1 MKKAILFPLLFAGSA
16 AAAGAGGYYIYS
28 TSTGEQTGKGVII
41 NKGSQTSPKK
51 DLSDSVDEI
60 PKQDLNQEQNQEQNQ
75 EKTPEPEKNVEKDLS
90 DSVEETQNQDQ
101 NQENNQELEKN
112 AETGLSA
119 SIEET
124 QKQEQNQE
132 QNQENNP
139 EPEKNVEKD
148 LSATVDETQKQNQNP
163 QKTQE
168 PQKNVETDL
177 SATVDETKNQ
187 EQNQEK
193 TPEPEKNVEK
203 DLSASVDETKKQ
215 DQNQEQIQEPQKNVE
230 TDLSASVDE
239 TQKQNQNPQKT
250 QEPEKN
256 VEEEFPTS
264 INKTEN
270 EKENQQN
277 TQEPEKDLQKDNNQ
291 LIRIGFWNVKDYTN
305 KINKSSKKAN
315 SAKTYALASVINS
328 SGSDVV
334 GLAEIT
340 TTGDGADIVKELDEL
355 NHSAGWKQITTDEYG
370 KENQQ
375 EKYTF
380 LYKSSLLEMIN
391 FEVNSNPY
399 LIQDGTKLKWTRPVA
414 AVKFK
419 TKTKTNIK
427 NNFTLAIGHFDAQ
440 GKYNGGRNKKRKEE
454 ADSEAPKQGQQE
466 ADEARDLANVLK
478 EIDEKDGLN
487 NEIIFMGDTNILTE
501 NTEKLFESTLKSY
514 RLLLDKDEKTTLSSK
529 KFGEYS
535 NSYDKIFYKG
545 DLKTKNAQKYDLYSI
560 FENKIV
566 NLEKYDEMREQD
578 KRPTK
583 DKTRNPK
590 DIKRIT
596 GISNHT
602 MIYFDLEL
610 SESDEN

>member
-16 AAAGAGGYYIYS
+16 TAVGAGGYYIYS

-41 NKGSQTSPKK
+41 NKSSQTSPRK
-51 DLSDSVDEI
+51 DLSASVDETK
-60 PKQDLNQEQNQEQNQ
+60 KQDQNKENTQ
-75 EKTPEPEKNVEKDLS
+75 EPEKNVEKDLS
-90 DSVEETQNQDQ
+90 ASVEETQKQDQ
-101 NQENNQELEKN
+101 NQENNQEPEKN
-112 AETGLSA
+112 VEKDLSA
-119 SIEET
+119 TVDET

-132 QNQENNP
+132 QNQENNL

-168 PQKNVETDL
+168 PETNVETDL

-203 DLSASVDETKKQ
+203 DLSASVEETQKQ
-215 DQNQEQIQEPQKNVE
+215 DQNQEN
-230 TDLSASVDE
+230 
-239 TQKQNQNPQKT
+239 N

-256 VEEEFPTS
+256 VEKEFPTS

-277 TQEPEKDLQKDNNQ
+277 TQELEKDLQKDNNQ
-291 LIRIGFWNVKDYTN
+291 SIRIGFWDIQKYSN
-305 KINKSSKKAN
+305 KTTRPNTAN
-315 SAKTYALASVINS
+315 TYAFANVINS

-334 GLAEIT
+334 GLAEIAPS
-340 TTGDGADIVKELDEL
+340 GDGTDIIKELEKL
-355 NHSAGWKQITTDEYG
+355 NPSAGWKQITTGKYG
-370 KENQQ
+370 KTNQE

-391 FEVNSNPY
+391 FEENSNPY
-399 LIQDGTKLKWTRPVA
+399 LIQDGIKLEKWTRPVA
-414 AVKFK
+414 AVKFQ
-419 TKTKTNIK
+419 TKTNIK
-427 NNFTLAIGHFDAQ
+427 NDFTLAIGHFDTS
-440 GKYNGGRNKKRKEE
+440 GKNRKEK
-454 ADSEAPKQGQQE
+454 ADRVVRDQGEQE
-466 ADEARDLANVLK
+466 ANEARDLVNVLT
-478 EIDEKDGLN
+478 EIDNKDGLN
-487 NEIIFMGDTNILTE
+487 NEIIFMGNTNIRAE
-501 NTEKLFESTLKSY
+501 NTEELFKSTLESYKS
-514 RLLLDKDEKTTLSSK
+514 LLDKDEKTTLSPK
-529 KFGEYS
+529 NFGEYV

-545 DLKTKNAQKYDLYSI
+545 NLNTKNAQKYDLFPI

-566 NLEKYDEMREQD
+566 DLEKYDEMRNQD
-578 KRPTK
+578 KRQPK
-583 DKTRNPK
+583 KKLDGPK
-590 DIKRIT
+590 DVNRIR

-610 SESDEN
+610 SESDKD

>member
-16 AAAGAGGYYIYS
+16 TAVGAGGYYIYS

-41 NKGSQTSPKK
+41 NKSSQTSPRK
-51 DLSDSVDEI
+51 DLSATVDETQ
-60 PKQDLNQEQNQEQNQ
+60 KQDQNQENTQ
-75 EKTPEPEKNVEKDLS
+75 EPEKNVEKDLS
-90 DSVEETQNQDQ
+90 ASVEETQNQDQ

-119 SIEET
+119 SVEET

-139 EPEKNVEKD
+139 ELEKNVEKD

-163 QKTQE
+163 QK
-168 PQKNVETDL
+168 
-177 SATVDETKNQ
+177 
-187 EQNQEK
+187 
-193 TPEPEKNVEK
+193 
-203 DLSASVDETKKQ
+203 
-215 DQNQEQIQEPQKNVE
+215 
-230 TDLSASVDE
+230 
-239 TQKQNQNPQKT
+239 
-250 QEPEKN
+250 
-256 VEEEFPTS
+256 
-264 INKTEN
+264 
-270 EKENQQN
+270 

-414 AVKFK
+414 AVKF
-419 TKTKTNIK
+419 KTKTNIK